1 MKKSLFIACVFA
13 ATQAAE
19 ASTVNWGA
27 QVDTVLLTSNPNN
40 ITTLPAGNFIRLGFF
55 NLTDVAIQGFHTAGD
70 TASLNSNFVSYD
82 FATSSEGSGLDGT
95 FAKASASAA
104 NVNANQQIYIW
115 VLQSTNNSSV
125 AQAIA
130 TASAE
135 AIFYVDRT
143 INPEWQFPAVFNG
156 VANIDIGDL
165 TNASGAG
172 ATGSRLVVGN
182 YRANVNRPDLQAAF
196 GAPRVEGIQ
205 TAQIV
210 PEPTSAFLVAVG
222 AAGLMM
228 RRRRQS

>member
-1 MKKSLFIACVFA
+1 MKNLLIATFIITTAQIA
-13 ATQAAE
+13 Q

-27 QVDTVLLTSNPNN
+27 QTDTVLLSTSLNN
-40 ITTLPAGNFIRLGFF
+40 TTTLPVGSIIRLGYF
-55 NLTDVAIQGFHTAGD
+55 NLSDVAIQAFHAAAD
-70 TASLNSNFVSYD
+70 LASLDANFVQYD
-82 FATSSEGSGLDGT
+82 FATSGEGVEGLAGA
-95 FAKASASAA
+95 FVKGSASPA
-104 NVNANQQIYIW
+104 NVNANQQIYLW
-115 VLQSTNNSSV
+115 VLQASNNSSI

-130 TASAE
+130 TASGE
-135 AIFYVDRT
+135 AIFYVDRAS
-143 INPEWQFPAVFNG
+143 NSEWQFPPVFNG

-165 TNASGAG
+165 TNASGAAGVG
-172 ATGSRLVVGN
+172 AHLVVGN

-205 TAQIV
+205 VAPV